1 MPGSQT
7 YTQTCGT
14 SAAAAAAAKWLQLC
28 PTLCNP
34 IDSSLPGCSVPGIFQ
49 ARTLEWV
56 HLLKTAKNKL
66 LKKKKTKNKSWKQ
79 WEEKK
84 KRPKERYTQRKKIFI
99 ADFSSEIKQ
108 VRRKCSD
115 TFKILKE
122 REKTNQPRIAYPVKI
137 YFRNK
142 WEINT
147 LSDKQNQKIHCQHT
161 HTCQSCLGKRNMTR
175 NLAPD
180 RNLDSNKEIKNAKNG
195 VQDKSIHF
203 LIFNSFKWQMN
214 EAKTLQSTVLLF
226 L

>member
-1 MPGSQT
+1 MRG
-7 YTQTCGT
+7 G
-14 SAAAAAAAKWLQLC
+14 
-28 PTLCNP
+28 
-34 IDSSLPGCSVPGIFQ
+34 
-49 ARTLEWV
+49 
-56 HLLKTAKNKL
+56 
-66 LKKKKTKNKSWKQ
+66 KKKKTKRTLHT
-79 WEEKK
+79 EK
-84 KRPKERYTQRKKIFI
+84 ENIYL
-99 ADFSSEIKQ
+99 DFSSEIKQ

-115 TFKILKE
+115 TFKILRE

-147 LSDKQNQKIHCQHT
+147 LSEKQNQKIHCQHT

-195 VQDKSIHF
+195 MQDKSIHF
-203 LIFNSFKWQMN
+203 LIFNSFKWQMS